1 MNIAIIGAKGVGK
14 TTLLEA
20 VKENISPELDFSFF
34 DEKPLTEGTGMKS
47 FFAYVKAY
55 EDVIESQMRIN
66 KWGDI
71 NKKNFI
77 TEGCPL
83 LSIAYMIIGRYETY
97 NYNLHS
103 CAKVNVE
110 MLSCL
115 SDIVTLATADFYD
128 YDPLFYIPIEFT
140 PDNES
145 REEITFRFNV
155 DVIVKSLLKQF
166 NIKHHVVKGTED
178 ERTEFVLRTIEKS
191 IGEIK

>member
-1 MNIAIIGAKGVGK
+1 MNITIIGTMGVGK
-14 TTLLEA
+14 TTLFKA
-20 VKENISPELDFSFF
+20 VKEKISPELDFSFF
-34 DEKPLTEGTGMKS
+34 DESHLTEGTGMKS

-71 NKKNFI
+71 NAKNFI

-83 LSIAYMIIGRYETY
+83 LSIAYMIVGRYETY

-103 CAKVNVE
+103 YARVNVE

-140 PDNES
+140 PDNVS
-145 REEITFRFNV
+145 KEEIKFRSNV
-155 DVIVKSLLKQF
+155 DVIIKSLLKQF
-166 NIKHHVVKGTED
+166 NIKHHVVKGTVD
-178 ERTEFVLRTIEKS
+178 ERTEFVLKTIEAS
-191 IGEIK
+191 IGETK